1 MRFSTALFA
10 TDRAVNPVTAA
21 VAAEAR
27 GFHCFYVPEH
37 THIPVERET
46 PHPLTGDTLNDEY
59 RRTLDPWVTLAAIA
73 SATERIR
80 LGTSIALVAE
90 HHPITL
96 AKEIATLDYLS
107 GGRVVLGMGYGW
119 NMEELAHFGVE
130 RGQRRAVVRESVLA
144 MQALWTEDEASFSG
158 EFVSFGPSWSWPKPV
173 QPRVPVLV
181 GGQAGPKTFAHIAEY
196 ADGWMPHGGAGLS
209 TSLPAL
215 RQVWADAG
223 RDPSGLDVV
232 IMGVVP
238 EPGKL
243 EHYRSLG
250 VNEIVV
256 GFPAGSVGEMEQG
269 LDGYAGI
276 IAEFS

>member
-10 TDRAVNPVTAA
+10 TDHAVNPVTAA
-21 VAAEAR
+21 VAAEVR

-59 RRTLDPWVTLAAIA
+59 RRTLDPWVTLAAVS
-73 SATERIR
+73 SATESIR

-119 NMEELAHFGVE
+119 NLEELAHFGVDPA
-130 RGQRRAVVRESVLA
+130 QRRAVVRECVLA
-144 MQALWTEDEASFSG
+144 LRALWTQEEAAFSG
-158 EFVSFGPSWSWPKPV
+158 KFVTFGPSWSWPKPA
-173 QPRVPVLV
+173 QSRLPVLV
-181 GGQAGPKTFAHIAEY
+181 GAAAGPSTFAHIAEY
-196 ADGWMPHGGAGLS
+196 ADGWMPHGGAGLG
-209 TSLPAL
+209 TSLPVL
-215 RQVWADAG
+215 RQVWEEEG
-223 RDPSGLDVV
+223 REPSALEVV
-232 IMGVVP
+232 IMGVIP
-238 EPGKL
+238 DPGKL

-250 VNEIVV
+250 VDEIVL
-256 GFPAGSVGEMEQG
+256 GFPTHSAGEMERT

>member
-10 TDRAVNPVTAA
+10 TDHAVNPVTAA
-21 VAAEAR
+21 VAAEVR
-27 GFHCFYVPEH
+27 GFHAFYVPEH
-37 THIPVERET
+37 THIPVERGT

-59 RRTLDPWVTLAAIA
+59 RRTLDPWVTLAAVS
-73 SATERIR
+73 SATEHIR

-119 NMEELAHFGVE
+119 NLEEVAHFGVDPS
-130 RGQRRAVVRESVLA
+130 QRRAVVRECVLA
-144 MQALWTEDEASFSG
+144 MQALWTQDEAAFSG
-158 EFVSFGPSWSWPKPV
+158 EFVRFGASWSWPKPV
-173 QPRVPVLV
+173 QPRLPVLV
-181 GGQAGPKTFAHIAEY
+181 GGAAGTKTFAHIAEY
-196 ADGWMPHGGAGLS
+196 ADGWMPHGGAGLG
-209 TSLPAL
+209 TSLPVL
-215 RQVWADAG
+215 RQVWDDAG
-223 RDPSGLDVV
+223 RDPSSLEVV
-232 IMGVVP
+232 IMGVDP
-238 EPGKL
+238 DPGKL

-250 VNEIVV
+250 VDEIVL
-256 GFPAGSVGEMEQG
+256 GFPTDSTGEMERA

>member
-10 TDRAVNPVTAA
+10 TDHAVNPVTAA
-21 VAAEAR
+21 VAAEVR
-27 GFHCFYVPEH
+27 GFHAFYVPEH
-37 THIPVERET
+37 THIPVERGT

-59 RRTLDPWVTLAAIA
+59 RRTLDPWVTLAAVS

-107 GGRVVLGMGYGW
+107 GGRVVLGVGYGW
-119 NMEELAHFGVE
+119 NLEELAHFGVDPS
-130 RGQRRAVVRESVLA
+130 QRRVVRECVLA
-144 MQALWTEDEASFSG
+144 MQALWTQDEATFSG
-158 EFVSFGPSWSWPKPV
+158 EFLRFGASWSWPKPV
-173 QPRVPVLV
+173 QPRLPVLV
-181 GGQAGPKTFAHIAEY
+181 GGAAGTKTFAHIAEY
-196 ADGWMPHGGAGLS
+196 AEGWMPHGGAGLG
-209 TSLPAL
+209 TSLPVL
-215 RQVWADAG
+215 RQVWDDAG
-223 RDPSGLDVV
+223 RDPSSLEVV

-238 EPGKL
+238 DPGKL

-250 VNEIVV
+250 VDEIVL
-256 GFPAGSVGEMEQG
+256 GFPTDSTGEMERA